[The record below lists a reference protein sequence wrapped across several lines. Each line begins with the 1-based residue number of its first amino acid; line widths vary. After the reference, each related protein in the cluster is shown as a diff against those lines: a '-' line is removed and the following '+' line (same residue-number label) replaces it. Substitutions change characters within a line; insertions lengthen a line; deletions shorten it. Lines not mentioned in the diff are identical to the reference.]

1 MDGKRHIITIAAIG
15 PDSGQTLTLGVYD
28 ALRQADALLLRT
40 GRHGVADRLRQEGV
54 AFETLDALYDRTED
68 FDELCE
74 LAARAI
80 IDRARQ
86 AQTLIYAVSEP
97 QSDATVR
104 ALVQALPDDMA
115 LRVLSGVTLTD
126 AAACAA
132 IPFGVNTENLR
143 TVTALSTA
151 EMRVQADCPQVVT
164 EIDNRYLA
172 SDVKLWLGDLF
183 DDGLF
188 SGKRRRTG
196 RDGQADRALRTGQAG
211 PLRPPNRRA
220 CAENQ
225 RIRQKPRIL

>member
-1 MDGKRHIITIAAIG
+1 MDGKRHIITIASIG

-104 ALVQALPDDMA
+104 ALAQALPDDMA
-115 LRVLSGVTLTD
+115 LRAERNAP
-126 AAACAA
+126 AAADAFVLVKYHFGREGLAFRIVAPAADKVAALEIYHCAHA
-132 IPFGVNTENLR
+132 R
-143 TVTALSTA
+143 A
-151 EMRVQADCPQVVT
+151 VVHGAPRN
-164 EIDNRYLA
+164 ID
-172 SDVKLWLGDLF
+172 
-183 DDGLF
+183 
-188 SGKRRRTG
+188 
-196 RDGQADRALRTGQAG
+196 Q
-211 PLRPPNRRA
+211 
-220 CAENQ
+220 
-225 RIRQKPRIL
+225 PRGHIV

>member
-28 ALRQADALLLRT
+28 ALRQADALRCAP

-115 LRVLSGVTLTD
+115 LRVLG
-126 AAACAA
+126 
-132 IPFGVNTENLR
+132 
-143 TVTALSTA
+143 
-151 EMRVQADCPQVVT
+151 
-164 EIDNRYLA
+164 
-172 SDVKLWLGDLF
+172 
-183 DDGLF
+183 
-188 SGKRRRTG
+188 G
-196 RDGQADRALRTGQAG
+196 RDADGRGGVRGDSLWREHGESAHGDGAFDGGDARAGRLPAG
-211 PLRPPNRRA
+211 RHGN
-220 CAENQ
+220 
-225 RIRQKPRIL
+225 

>member
-54 AFETLDALYDRTED
+54 AFETLDALYERTED

-104 ALVQALPDDMA
+104 ALVQAL
-115 LRVLSGVTLTD
+115 RTTWRSGCW
-126 AAACAA
+126 AA
-132 IPFGVNTENLR
+132 
-143 TVTALSTA
+143 
-151 EMRVQADCPQVVT
+151 
-164 EIDNRYLA
+164 
-172 SDVKLWLGDLF
+172 
-183 DDGLF
+183 
-188 SGKRRRTG
+188 
-196 RDGQADRALRTGQAG
+196 
-211 PLRPPNRRA
+211 
-220 CAENQ
+220 
-225 RIRQKPRIL
+225 

>member
-104 ALVQALPDDMA
+104 ALVQALPGDMA
-115 LRVLSGVTLTD
+115 LRVLGGLT
-126 AAACAA
+126 
-132 IPFGVNTENLR
+132 T
-143 TVTALSTA
+143 
-151 EMRVQADCPQVVT
+151 
-164 EIDNRYLA
+164 
-172 SDVKLWLGDLF
+172 
-183 DDGLF
+183 
-188 SGKRRRTG
+188 RRRSIFWKT
-196 RDGQADRALRTGQAG
+196 
-211 PLRPPNRRA
+211 PPNRARRPGRSSFA
-220 CAENQ
+220 NWTGRTTTTTEPPCLCRESAYTTEAAHPMRTLCRSSAVCA
-225 RIRQKPRIL
+225 RPAGARGTGRRPITH

>member
-1 MDGKRHIITIAAIG
+1 MAAVG
-15 PDSGQTLTLGVYD
+15 PDSGRTLTLGVYD
-28 ALRQADALLLRT
+28 ALGQADALLLRT

-80 IDRARQ
+80 IDKARQ

-115 LRVLSGVTLTD
+115 LRVMGGVTLTD

-164 EIDNRYLA
+164 EIDNRYLP
-172 SDVKLWLGDLF
+172 F
-183 DDGLF
+183 
-188 SGKRRRTG
+188 
-196 RDGQADRALRTGQAG
+196 
-211 PLRPPNRRA
+211 RP
-220 CAENQ
+220 
-225 RIRQKPRIL
+225 

>member
-1 MDGKRHIITIAAIG
+1 MESTLARDVYKR
-15 PDSGQTLTLGVYD
+15 Q
-28 ALRQADALLLRT
+28 

-115 LRVLSGVTLTD
+115 LRVLGGVTLTD

-183 DDGLF
+183 DDE
-188 SGKRRRTG
+188 R
-196 RDGQADRALRTGQAG
+196 
-211 PLRPPNRRA
+211 
-220 CAENQ
+220 CV
-225 RIRQKPRIL
+225 

>member
-40 GRHGVADRLRQEGV
+40 AQ
-54 AFETLDALYDRTED
+54 
-68 FDELCE
+68 
-74 LAARAI
+74 AR
-80 IDRARQ
+80 RSGQ
-86 AQTLIYAVSEP
+86 AQTAKASHLRRWTRCMTARRISTSFASWP
-97 QSDATVR
+97 RARLSTGRDRRRRLSTPSANRRATR
-104 ALVQALPDDMA
+104 PSARWSRALPDDMA
-115 LRVLSGVTLTD
+115 IRVLGGVTLTD

-172 SDVKLWLGDLF
+172 SDVKLWLGDLV
-183 DDGLF
+183 
-188 SGKRRRTG
+188 
-196 RDGQADRALRTGQAG
+196 
-211 PLRPPNRRA
+211 
-220 CAENQ
+220 
-225 RIRQKPRIL
+225 

>member
-115 LRVLSGVTLTD
+115 LRVLGGVTGDSLWREHGESAHGDGAFDGGD
-126 AAACAA
+126 ARAGRLPAGRHGNRQ
-132 IPFGVNTENLR
+132 PLSGFGCET
-143 TVTALSTA
+143 
-151 EMRVQADCPQVVT
+151 
-164 EIDNRYLA
+164 LA
-172 SDVKLWLGDLF
+172 
-183 DDGLF
+183 
-188 SGKRRRTG
+188 G
-196 RDGQADRALRTGQAG
+196 RSF
-211 PLRPPNRRA
+211 
-220 CAENQ
+220 
-225 RIRQKPRIL
+225 

>member
-80 IDRARQ
+80 IDKARQ

-104 ALVQALPDDMA
+104 ALAQALPGGDDPA
-115 LRVLSGVTLTD
+115 E
-126 AAACAA
+126 CAA
-132 IPFGVNTENLR
+132 GH
-143 TVTALSTA
+143 
-151 EMRVQADCPQVVT
+151 
-164 EIDNRYLA
+164 
-172 SDVKLWLGDLF
+172 
-183 DDGLF
+183 
-188 SGKRRRTG
+188 
-196 RDGQADRALRTGQAG
+196 
-211 PLRPPNRRA
+211 
-220 CAENQ
+220 
-225 RIRQKPRIL
+225 RQPAPDAVRHQPGFHL